1 MGSGDFPCGGGDSSS
16 HAAGGEEVT
25 VNVSRLSGS
34 KLNPFKVNLGWT
46 VDFFKSILVEEF
58 EMPIHEQR
66 LIYRGRILKG
76 DKTFQSYG
84 LKSGHTVHLVR
95 NFTAVVVPANSISA
109 AEAGFNK
116 GRGRGR
122 TPIDENDR
130 RRFHMRFTK
139 NYKPEE
145 LTKPEVSTNNPAP
158 NIKPLPNPWT
168 SACTGGLDTESSSTG
183 NVDTP
188 SVSQIMNN
196 QLLNV
201 YYSNPAQFI
210 SSTKTIRQLHYFLSS
225 QLGRQTSPEPDQ
237 NADGTDD
244 TTADMRLDMLRD
256 MRLHML
262 RGRETVEGITT
273 PNNSPHNPSPTTQK
287 SSPVPSE
294 ELYATQLSQ
303 LREMGFVD
311 TQENIRALIAA
322 AGNVNAAVDRLLRD
336 SAK

>member
-1 MGSGDFPCGGGDSSS
+1 MGSGDLPYGGGGDSSS

-95 NFTAVVVPANSISA
+95 IFPTVVVPANSIST

-130 RRFHMRFTK
+130 RRFHMRFTN

-145 LTKPEVSTNNPAP
+145 LTKPEVTTNNPFP
-158 NIKPLPNPWT
+158 SINPLPNPWT
-168 SACTGGLDTESSSTG
+168 SACTGGMQANLDTEWS
-183 NVDTP
+183 
-188 SVSQIMNN
+188 SQIMNN
-196 QLLNV
+196 HLLNV

-225 QLGRQTSPEPDQ
+225 QLGRQTSPEPDRI
-237 NADGTDD
+237 ADGTDG
-244 TTADMRLDMLRD
+244 TTDDMRLDMLRD

-262 RGRETVEGITT
+262 RGRENVDGITA
-273 PNNSPHNPSPTTQK
+273 PNNSPRNTSPTTQK

-303 LREMGFVD
+303 LREMGFID

>member
-1 MGSGDFPCGGGDSSS
+1 MGSGDLPYGGGGDSSS

-95 NFTAVVVPANSISA
+95 NFAAVVVPANSIST

-116 GRGRGR
+116 GRG
-122 TPIDENDR
+122 
-130 RRFHMRFTK
+130 
-139 NYKPEE
+139 PE
-145 LTKPEVSTNNPAP
+145 LPKPEVATNNPAP
-158 NIKPLPNPWT
+158 NINPLPNPWT
-168 SACTGGLDTESSSTG
+168 SACTGGMQTNLDTESSSTG

-201 YYSNPAQFI
+201 YYSNPAHFI

-244 TTADMRLDMLRD
+244 TTDDMRLDMLRD

-262 RGRETVEGITT
+262 RGRETVDGITA
-273 PNNSPHNPSPTTQK
+273 PNNSPRDLSPTTQK

>member
-1 MGSGDFPCGGGDSSS
+1 MGSGDFPYGGGDSSS
-16 HAAGGEEVT
+16 HAAGVEEVT

-34 KLNPFKVNLGWT
+34 QLNPFKVNLGWT

-95 NFTAVVVPANSISA
+95 NFAAVVVPANSIST
-109 AEAGFNK
+109 AEAGFNE
-116 GRGRGR
+116 GRGRG
-122 TPIDENDR
+122 I
-130 RRFHMRFTK
+130 TK

-145 LTKPEVSTNNPAP
+145 LPKPEVTTNNPAP

-168 SACTGGLDTESSSTG
+168 SACTGGMQANLDTESSSTG

-225 QLGRQTSPEPDQ
+225 QLGRQTSPESDQ
-237 NADGTDD
+237 NADETDD
-244 TTADMRLDMLRD
+244 TTANMTLDMLKD
-256 MRLHML
+256 MRLHMFG
-262 RGRETVEGITT
+262 GRENVDGITA
-273 PNNSPHNPSPTTQK
+273 PNNSPRNPSPTTQK

-303 LREMGFVD
+303 LREMGFID

>member
-1 MGSGDFPCGGGDSSS
+1 MGSGDLPYGGGGDSSS

-95 NFTAVVVPANSISA
+95 NFAAVVVPANSIST

-116 GRGRGR
+116 GRG
-122 TPIDENDR
+122 
-130 RRFHMRFTK
+130 
-139 NYKPEE
+139 PE
-145 LTKPEVSTNNPAP
+145 LPKPEVATNNPAP
-158 NIKPLPNPWT
+158 NINPLPNPWT
-168 SACTGGLDTESSSTG
+168 SAC
-183 NVDTP
+183 N
-188 SVSQIMNN
+188 
-196 QLLNV
+196 
-201 YYSNPAQFI
+201 
-210 SSTKTIRQLHYFLSS
+210 
-225 QLGRQTSPEPDQ
+225 
-237 NADGTDD
+237 D
-244 TTADMRLDMLRD
+244 TTDDMRLDMLRD

-262 RGRETVEGITT
+262 RGRETVDGITA
-273 PNNSPHNPSPTTQK
+273 PNNSPL
-287 SSPVPSE
+287 PSE